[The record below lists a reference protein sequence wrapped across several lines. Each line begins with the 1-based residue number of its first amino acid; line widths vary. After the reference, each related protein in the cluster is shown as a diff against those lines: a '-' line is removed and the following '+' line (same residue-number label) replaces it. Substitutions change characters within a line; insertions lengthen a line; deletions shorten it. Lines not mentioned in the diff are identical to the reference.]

1 MLTELQKKAAQAIV
15 NIFETG
21 KPEGEYGKVTLL
33 SGDPGHL
40 TYGRS
45 QTTLA
50 SGNLYLLI
58 KAYTEREDA
67 AFGDAL
73 DAYLTRLANRDT
85 ALDQER
91 RLWRLLRDAGDDPV
105 MQDVQDAFFDR
116 VYWAPSQKAAG
127 IAGISTGLGSSVVY
141 DSRIHGSW
149 ARMRDRTIER
159 HGAVE
164 GIGEK
169 AWIVKY
175 VATRKE
181 WLANHLIKIL
191 NKTTYRMEAFQTLI
205 GQDKWG
211 LELPFTVRGIR
222 IDEEV
227 LCGNPVRASA
237 QDVEERLLLLQ
248 SPYMKGE
255 DVLDVQ
261 QALVDAG
268 LEVEV
273 DGIFGPSTSEA
284 VKKFQRRNDLTVDG
298 IVGTA
303 TLTALML

>member
-21 KPEGEYGKVTLL
+21 KAEGEYGKVTLL
-33 SGDPGHL
+33 WGDPGHL

-50 SGNLYLLI
+50 SGNLFLLI
-58 KAYTEREDA
+58 KAYTEHEDA
-67 AFGDAL
+67 EFGDAL

-85 ALDQER
+85 ALDQDR
-91 RLWRLLRDAGDDPV
+91 RLQRLLRDAGDDPV
-105 MQDVQDAFFDR
+105 MQDVQDEFFDR
-116 VYWAPSQKAAG
+116 VYWAPSQKAAETT
-127 IAGISTGLGSSVVY
+127 GISTGLGSSVVY

-149 ARMRDRTIER
+149 VRMRDRTIDR
-159 HGAVE
+159 YGAVE
-164 GIGEK
+164 AIGEK
-169 AWIVKY
+169 AWIEKY
-175 VATRKE
+175 VATRKD
-181 WLANHLIKIL
+181 WLANHSIRIL
-191 NKTTYRMEAFQTLI
+191 NKTTYRMAAFQTLI

-211 LELPFTVRGIR
+211 LELPFSVRGIR

-227 LCGNPVRASA
+227 LAGKPVRVSA

-248 SPYMKGE
+248 SPYLKGE
-255 DVLDVQ
+255 DVRDVQ

-273 DGIFGPSTSEA
+273 DGIFGPLTSEA

-298 IVGTA
+298 IVGPA
-303 TLTALML
+303 TLTALAL